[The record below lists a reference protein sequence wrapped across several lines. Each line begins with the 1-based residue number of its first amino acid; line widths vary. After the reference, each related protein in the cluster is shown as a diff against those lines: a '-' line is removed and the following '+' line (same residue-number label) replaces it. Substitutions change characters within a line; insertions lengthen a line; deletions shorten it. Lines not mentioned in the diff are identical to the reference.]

1 MILSWRDHF
10 PSYTF
15 GDRIRDAGGY
25 TSGFDYI
32 RLILSVLV
40 LYGHSPMIS
49 GDHTANISE
58 WFDKIRVYIVLPMFF
73 SLSGFLVAA
82 SLLRTK
88 SLIVFL
94 VLRGLRIIPA
104 LLVEI
109 SLSAIILG
117 PLLTVS
123 PLGEYF
129 RQKDFYLYFL
139 NIFGYIHYFLP
150 GVFLS
155 NPVPKIVNGSLWTVP
170 YEAECYLALAA
181 LSLLGFVKRADFLLG
196 AILTITTV
204 LFIFNFVNGDPEP
217 LRSTATGRQLV
228 FFFLSGVLLYLYRDA
243 VYFSPLLAIIA
254 ALLSSVLVTSHTF
267 VYLAPF
273 PIAYLTG
280 FIGLLKPRKLPLI
293 FAGDYSYGIYLYAY
307 PIQQAVYQL
316 VPASRHWYVNFA
328 ISISVVGLFAVFS
341 WHAIEKPILRL
352 KRIFLNLVEVG
363 HGPEAGEMIS
373 PDKTI
378 GAVATAEQGFR
389 NDCSVK

>member
-1 MILSWRDHF
+1 
-10 PSYTF
+10 
-15 GDRIRDAGGY
+15 
-25 TSGFDYI
+25 
-32 RLILSVLV
+32 
-40 LYGHSPMIS
+40 
-49 GDHTANISE
+49 
-58 WFDKIRVYIVLPMFF
+58 
-73 SLSGFLVAA
+73 
-82 SLLRTK
+82 
-88 SLIVFL
+88 
-94 VLRGLRIIPA
+94 
-104 LLVEI
+104 
-109 SLSAIILG
+109 
-117 PLLTVS
+117 
-123 PLGEYF
+123 
-129 RQKDFYLYFL
+129 
-139 NIFGYIHYFLP
+139 
-150 GVFLS
+150 VFLS

-316 VPASRHWYVNFA
+316 VPASRHW
-328 ISISVVGLFAVFS
+328 
-341 WHAIEKPILRL
+341 
-352 KRIFLNLVEVG
+352 
-363 HGPEAGEMIS
+363 
-373 PDKTI
+373 
-378 GAVATAEQGFR
+378 
-389 NDCSVK
+389 